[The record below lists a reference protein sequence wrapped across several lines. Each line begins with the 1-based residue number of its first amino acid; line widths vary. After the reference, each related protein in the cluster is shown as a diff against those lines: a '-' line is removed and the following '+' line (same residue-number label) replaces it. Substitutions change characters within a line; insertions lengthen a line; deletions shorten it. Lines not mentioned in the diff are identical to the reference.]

1 MIVLAIDSTAVCAT
15 AAACIFE
22 NDKLVTYALTTSKNG
37 LTHSET
43 LLPIADGVMRLLGKR
58 MDEVG
63 LFAVS
68 AGPGSFTGVRIG
80 VSLVKGF
87 ASPIIRPARPF
98 RRSKRSQR
106 HMRLFPASSAR

>member
-68 AGPGSFTGVRIG
+68 AGPGSFTCVRIG
-80 VSLVKGF
+80 VSLGNWVAF
-87 ASPIIRPARPF
+87 VD
-98 RRSKRSQR
+98 
-106 HMRLFPASSAR
+106 